1 MKALGVEFVVA
12 GHQDP
17 ARPDDAAHI
26 GRTRRYL
33 DAADRQLKNSTTTM
47 EFFEGMTGFHPECIN
62 PGVLWS
68 GALTL
73 LSGD

>member
-1 MKALGVEFVVA
+1 MEFVVA

-47 EFFEGMTGFHPECIN
+47 EFLEGMTGFHPECIN
-62 PGVLWS
+62 PDVLWS

>member
-1 MKALGVEFVVA
+1 M
-12 GHQDP
+12 
-17 ARPDDAAHI
+17 AHI

-33 DAADRQLKNSTTTM
+33 DAVDRQLKSSTTTM
-47 EFFEGMTGFHPECIN
+47 EFFEGVTSLHPECIN

-68 GALTL
+68 EALTL